1 MESWAYYKALKFIEA
16 YWHEC
21 WYIMNS
27 MNFTLE
33 TSNYIKLPVIFI
45 GKKAFYFAFEIDR
58 LDTISVNVSFE
69 KYCFV
74 LIIIIRPVS
83 NWNHSWIIMLG
94 CFVDLRLF
102 TEFSLTLNSHLIV
115 LFGSPHNV
123 IRPAIDLFLFIF
135 IKYSGSVGEKALTI
149 KEANLH
155 IGKVNENVYSCIKR
169 HFDKELK
176 WLYNIWYLK
185 LEFFYSF
192 QIYHSMTIQYHNF
205 MVWSSLMIYLKLGR
219 LFASLSQHLFI
230 NFTKAYGVFLGIGG
244 LISLF
249 ST

>member
-1 MESWAYYKALKFIEA
+1 MYSLSRSTIISDFITFLCHSLQIVPEIVNFCPFSLSKRIFKLHNCAMESWAYYKALKFIEA

-33 TSNYIKLPVIFI
+33 TSNYIKLPIIFI
-45 GKKAFYFAFEIDR
+45 GKKAFYFAFEIDQ

-155 IGKVNENVYSCIKR
+155 IGKVNENIYSCIKR
-169 HFDKELK
+169 HF
-176 WLYNIWYLK
+176 
-185 LEFFYSF
+185 
-192 QIYHSMTIQYHNF
+192 
-205 MVWSSLMIYLKLGR
+205 G
-219 LFASLSQHLFI
+219 
-230 NFTKAYGVFLGIGG
+230 
-244 LISLF
+244 
-249 ST
+249 